1 MPLNDPAPIIEAPPL
16 PETRPYRDPPT
27 GPQEAIAT
35 IEGIPGIPG
44 MTDLPELPRVI
55 RNWTWPK
62 LLWESLR
69 HFLAH
74 EGTMRA
80 AALTYG
86 GFLATVPI
94 TILLSFFAWKY
105 DFLSL
110 LFEWV
115 QQEERLGLVTSTAQG
130 RPVLMAEHF
139 TADTAWS
146 LVALHPTGSPQD
158 RGVLEPALA
167 GRVYQRNG
175 ALDSYGFARLGAR
188 NGASVGAALAWV
200 AGDALELHGSLR
212 YLSRADSKAIN
223 PATNGL
229 VTSNPWRSG
238 TVDDVTQLLV
248 GGTWTHES
256 QLSLLAEAWWVGSA
270 MSDAQWDAWGQR
282 NTQLTNLSALGA
294 PASAVAGN
302 LAWQADAFGVSP
314 NLRRNNVLMRVSWQ
328 NGPWTPTLDVLY
340 SPADQGRV
348 VTAALSWQGD
358 RVQVQGG
365 VRNFGGPDN
374 AVAAQLAARNVAY
387 ITTTWTF

>member
-115 QQEERLGLVTSTAQG
+115 QQWDVKFHLQLPLDRILPVLDHARSLKPGTLGWMGTGALLVTFWFTFANIEAALNAFWG
-130 RPVLMAEHF
+130 IRRKRPFLKTLVVYFPFLGIISGSFLLLALFLNNFRVVSKMLLGGTIVRDLGDTLNIGGALVFLGGAIWVMVTLIYWLLPNTRVLKAAAF
-139 TADTAWS
+139 TAGT
-146 LVALHPTGSPQD
+146 VATG
-158 RGVLEPALA
+158 LILA
-167 GRVYQRNG
+167 FLFVAAKFQAYLFVRYSVVY
-175 ALDSYGFARLGAR
+175 
-188 NGASVGAALAWV
+188 
-200 AGDALELHGSLR
+200 GSL
-212 YLSRADSKAIN
+212 AIL
-223 PATNGL
+223 PL
-229 VTSNPWRSG
+229 
-238 TVDDVTQLLV
+238 LLV
-248 GGTWTHES
+248 GNYAFWTI
-256 QLSLLAEAWWVGSA
+256 LLLGNSLCSRLQKHLKE
-270 MSDAQWDAWGQR
+270 
-282 NTQLTNLSALGA
+282 
-294 PASAVAGN
+294 
-302 LAWQADAFGVSP
+302 
-314 NLRRNNVLMRVSWQ
+314 
-328 NGPWTPTLDVLY
+328 
-340 SPADQGRV
+340 
-348 VTAALSWQGD
+348 
-358 RVQVQGG
+358 
-365 VRNFGGPDN
+365 
-374 AVAAQLAARNVAY
+374 
-387 ITTTWTF
+387 